1 MSGTLYVVG
10 TPIGNLGD
18 LSPRAAQ
25 TLRDVDFIACE
36 DTRVTARIV
45 NHLGIK
51 KPLVSYHEHNRFE
64 RADTI
69 AERLLAGED
78 CALATDAG
86 MPAISDPGC
95 VLVDVCRK
103 RGVEVVAVP
112 GPTALATAVA
122 VSGMDCSRFTFEGF
136 LSVNKPSRR
145 EHLDSLRDER
155 RAMVFYEAP
164 HKLSRTL
171 RDMADVFGDRDIA
184 LCRELTKVYEDV
196 ERTTLFAAAEKYAEE
211 TPKGEFVLIVGGKTA
226 EASAMTADDA
236 VALAGTLMRE
246 QGLSVSDAARIASKR
261 SGVSKSDIYDALVN
275 SKRGEDLQ

>member
-86 MPAISDPGC
+86 MPAISDPGS

-196 ERTTLFAAAEKYAEE
+196 ERTTLFAAAEKYSAE

-226 EASAMTADDA
+226 EAASMTAGEA

-275 SKRGEDLQ
+275 SKRGEDRQ

>member
-86 MPAISDPGC
+86 MPAISDPGS

-196 ERTTLFAAAEKYAEE
+196 ERTTLFAAAEKYASE

-226 EASAMTADDA
+226 EAASMTAGEA

-275 SKRGEDLQ
+275 SKRGEDRQ

>member
-86 MPAISDPGC
+86 MPAISDPGS

-196 ERTTLFAAAEKYAEE
+196 ERTTLFAAAEKYSAE

-226 EASAMTADDA
+226 EAASMTAEDA

-275 SKRGEDLQ
+275 SKRGEDRQ

>member
-86 MPAISDPGC
+86 MPAISDPGS

-122 VSGMDCSRFTFEGF
+122 VSGIDCSRFTFEGF

-196 ERTTLFAAAEKYAEE
+196 ERTTLFAAAEKYASE

-226 EASAMTADDA
+226 EAASMTAEDA

-275 SKRGEDLQ
+275 SKRGEDRQ

>member
-196 ERTTLFAAAEKYAEE
+196 ERTTLFAAAEKYSAE
-211 TPKGEFVLIVGGKTA
+211 TPKGEFVLIVAGKTA
-226 EASAMTADDA
+226 EAASMTAEDA
-236 VALAGTLMRE
+236 VDLAETLMRE

-275 SKRGEDLQ
+275 SKRGEDRQ

>member
-86 MPAISDPGC
+86 MPAISDPGS

-122 VSGMDCSRFTFEGF
+122 VSGIDCSRFTFEGF

-196 ERTTLFAAAEKYAEE
+196 ERTTLFAAAEKYSAE
-211 TPKGEFVLIVGGKTA
+211 TPKGEFVLVVEGAPEPEDSGY
-226 EASAMTADDA
+226 ELDDA
-236 VALAGTLMRE
+236 VEEAKRLISEGIKPTEACK
-246 QGLSVSDAARIASKR
+246 QAAKLT
-261 SGVSKSDIYDALVN
+261 GFKKSEIYDALGD
-275 SKRGEDLQ
+275 GE

>member
-18 LSPRAAQ
+18 FSPRAAG
-25 TLRDVDFIACE
+25 TLREVDFIACE
-36 DTRVTARIV
+36 DTRVTAKIV
-45 NHLGIK
+45 NHLGLK

-64 RADTI
+64 RAETI
-69 AERLLAGED
+69 VERLQAGES

-86 MPAISDPGC
+86 MPAISDPGS
-95 VLVDVCRK
+95 VLVDLCR
-103 RGVEVVAVP
+103 RQGIEVVAVP

-155 RAMVFYEAP
+155 RTMVFYEAP
-164 HKLSRTL
+164 HKLPKTL
-171 RDMADVFGDRDIA
+171 RDMADVFGDRSIA

-196 ERTTLFAAAEKYAEE
+196 ERTTLFAAAEKYSAE
-211 TPKGEFVLIVGGKTA
+211 TPKGEFVIIVEGRTA
-226 EASAMTADDA
+226 AEETMSPQDA
-236 VALAGTLMRE
+236 VALARTLAEER
-246 QGLSVSDAARIASKR
+246 QLSLSDAARIAAKR
-261 SGVSKSDIYDALVN
+261 SGVSKSEIYDALVA
-275 SKRGEDLQ
+275 SKRGEDEE

>member
-86 MPAISDPGC
+86 MPAISDPGS

-122 VSGMDCSRFTFEGF
+122 VSGIDCSRFTFEGF

-196 ERTTLFAAAEKYAEE
+196 ERTTLFAAAEKYASE

-226 EASAMTADDA
+226 EASAMTAEDA

-275 SKRGEDLQ
+275 SKRGEDRQ

>member
-86 MPAISDPGC
+86 MPAISDPGS

-196 ERTTLFAAAEKYAEE
+196 ERTTLFAAAEKYSAE
-211 TPKGEFVLIVGGKTA
+211 TPKGEFVLIVAGKTA
-226 EASAMTADDA
+226 EAAAMTAEDA

-275 SKRGEDLQ
+275 SKRGEDRQ